1 MALFENEN
9 ILGERQGTFRRDRHI
24 DMHISRFVDRQN
36 NTPLPIA
43 I

>member
-24 DMHISRFVDRQN
+24 DEQGLSCLIFSRRYGQR
-36 NTPLPIA
+36 LL
-43 I
+43 